1 MSDRPTPAR
10 MGRHTV
16 RPADVVSALSGVAFL
31 AFLAIHWLAARLTP
45 NPPALPAPPVTMFVL
60 DGAGDHHGRWVE
72 LPADTECACGSSEHI
87 TLTGRRCGHTA
98 TLHHCHHGARP

>member
-1 MSDRPTPAR
+1 

-16 RPADVVSALSGVAFL
+16 SPFDILGAIAGVAAVTFMYWR
-31 AFLAIHWLAARLTP
+31 AVRPTTT
-45 NPPALPAPPVTMFVL
+45 PPALTDPPPPVTMFVL

>member
-1 MSDRPTPAR
+1 

-16 RPADVVSALSGVAFL
+16 SPFDILGAIAGVAAVTFMYGRVVRPAPPT
-31 AFLAIHWLAARLTP
+31 LTA
-45 NPPALPAPPVTMFVL
+45 PPQPVTMFVL

-72 LPADTECACGSSEHI
+72 LPAGTECACGSSEHI
-87 TLTGRRCGHTA
+87 TITAKRCGHTA

>member
-1 MSDRPTPAR
+1 MSPADILGALAGVAAAAF
-10 MGRHTV
+10 MFWLVV
-16 RPADVVSALSGVAFL
+16 RPAPD
-31 AFLAIHWLAARLTP
+31 
-45 NPPALPAPPVTMFVL
+45 PPARTAVAPPVTMFVL